1 MAEGSTSK
9 VESLGSSILLL
20 ATNYNCRNNV
30 KKFLGVFWFEIAKS
44 RHINDAK
51 LNFLSNAFL
60 KLTDVVVLYG
70 RKSNAPVVESQTR
83 MP

>member
-44 RHINDAK
+44 RHVNDAK
-51 LNFLSNAFL
+51 LNF
-60 KLTDVVVLYG
+60 
-70 RKSNAPVVESQTR
+70 
-83 MP
+83 